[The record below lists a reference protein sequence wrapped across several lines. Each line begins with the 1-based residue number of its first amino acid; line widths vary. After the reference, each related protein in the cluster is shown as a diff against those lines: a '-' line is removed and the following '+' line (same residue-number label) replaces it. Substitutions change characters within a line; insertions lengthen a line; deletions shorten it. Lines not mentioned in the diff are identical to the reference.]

1 MKYKLLSVALL
12 VVANLS
18 FAQNKSAIWNASA
31 KKTTLIALDENMQLP
46 SEKVFE
52 LNLSGLRSALN
63 SAPKRMSSSQSQNII
78 SIPNAD
84 GNLEQFKVFEN
95 SIMEAELA
103 ARYPEIKSYVGQGID
118 TPTATI
124 YVSLSPLGLQ
134 TMVIKADQSA
144 EFIEPYTTD
153 KSSYAVYKK
162 SDKKSITM
170 ATNCWPPSPA
180 CRRNGKSR

>member
-18 FAQNKSAIWNASA
+18 FAQNISAIWNASA
-31 KKTTLIALDENMQLP
+31 KKNTLIALDENMQLP

-103 ARYPEIKSYVGQGID
+103 AKYPEIKSYVGIGID
-118 TPTATI
+118 N
-124 YVSLSPLGLQ
+124 PL
-134 TMVIKADQSA
+134 
-144 EFIEPYTTD
+144 
-153 KSSYAVYKK
+153 
-162 SDKKSITM
+162 
-170 ATNCWPPSPA
+170 
-180 CRRNGKSR
+180 